1 MSYDS
6 QFKENSKTSFIV
18 FVNLVLY
25 PGTSIPAS
33 ERRKLAC
40 YLNYEEIRRSYAELM
55 GYEYI
60 PIPMSDDKY
69 YKLDNNNNSTNTKQ
83 QNPTISQKNT
93 TSKRVTFDN
102 NPPQRFRGGKNN
114 TKRNRQR

>member
-1 MSYDS
+1 
-6 QFKENSKTSFIV
+6 
-18 FVNLVLY
+18 
-25 PGTSIPAS
+25 
-33 ERRKLAC
+33 
-40 YLNYEEIRRSYAELM
+40 LNYEEIRRSYAELM

-69 YKLDNNNNSTNTKQ
+69 YKLDNNKTEQTQPSITS

-114 TKRNRQR
+114 TKRNRHR